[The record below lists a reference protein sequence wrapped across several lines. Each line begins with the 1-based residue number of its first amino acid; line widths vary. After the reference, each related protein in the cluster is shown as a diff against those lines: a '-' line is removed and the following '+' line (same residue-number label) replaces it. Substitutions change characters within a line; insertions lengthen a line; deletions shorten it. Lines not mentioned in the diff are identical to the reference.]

1 MSDEQTAIGAG
12 GPAELV
18 GLLGEQCA
26 LYEQLAVLSDSQR
39 RLIRG
44 GEPEKLLALLGD
56 RQRLLDR
63 VEALAERMRPYQKAW
78 PEMRGRLR
86 PEVAGQVDHLLARMN
101 GLLGSILER
110 DKADAQLLAA
120 RKSAT
125 GQEMSAV
132 KAGRTAGAAYVAT
145 AYGTTSQ
152 RDWTDQ

>member
-1 MSDEQTAIGAG
+1 MSDPRTTDSAN

-26 LYEQLAVLSDSQR
+26 LYEQLAAMSDSQR

-44 GEPEKLLALLGD
+44 NEPEKLLTLLGD
-56 RQRLLDR
+56 RQRVLDQ

-78 PEMRGRLR
+78 PEMRGQVR
-86 PEVAGQVDHLLARMN
+86 PEVAERIDGLLARMN

-125 GQEMSAV
+125 SQEMSTV

-145 AYGTTSQ
+145 AYGAACR